1 MKKNIVIVACCLFS
15 AWTWAQDYQQ
25 TATGIK
31 ATIAGKKTDVE
42 VQWYTPNTLRVFKTP
57 QGKTVEK
64 KSLSVVATPQ
74 NPGIK
79 VSGEG
84 DGQVVMKSRT
94 LTVTL
99 DTRTGVISYAKADG
113 SLLLKEQENNKAFTP
128 FNDAGRATYTVYQGF
143 DVDKNEGL
151 YGLGQLQNGQM
162 MQRNMSKVLVQGNVE
177 DVSPIFQSTKGYGVF
192 WDNYSATTYT
202 DNEKETSFSSEVGD
216 CIDYY
221 FMYGG
226 SADGVI
232 AEVRALT
239 GEVPMMPLWS
249 YGFMQSKERY
259 KSQEET
265 EGVVK
270 KYRELGIPLDCIIQD
285 WQYWGHNYLWNAMD
299 FQNPTFSRPK
309 EMIDNIH
316 AMNAHMMIS
325 IWSSFGPATKP
336 YRALDKEGLLF
347 DIETWPQSGVEGWP
361 PNMEYPSGV
370 RVYDCYSPKAR
381 DIYWEYLNKGI
392 FQLGMDGWWMDSTEP
407 DHFNHRPEDFDRQT
421 ALGSYRSVR
430 NAFPLM
436 TVGGVYDHQRAE
448 TSDKRVII
456 LTRSGFLGQQRYASN
471 VWSGDVQSSWDSFRK
486 QVTAGLNYSLTGMPH
501 WNSDL
506 GGFFAGSY
514 NKSWAD
520 NSATKN
526 PMYQELYVRWL
537 QFGTFCPM
545 MRSHG
550 TDVPR
555 EFYWYGKQ
563 GEPVYDALVDAV
575 KLRYTLLP
583 YIYST
588 SWDVSHNQST
598 FMRALFM
605 DFVDDKQAWNVTDEY
620 MFGKAFLV
628 APVVRAQ
635 YTPELVQKDLKENE
649 GWGSD
654 SKTTADGDV
663 VADFT
668 QGKTMEVYL
677 PAGTGWY
684 NYWTNEQLEGGQKTT
699 VATTF
704 NRIPLFVRAGS
715 VVPVGPDVQYTTEK
729 AWDNLTVCVY
739 PGADGSFTLYEDEF
753 DNYNYEKG
761 AYTEIPM
768 TWNNAKRTLTI
779 GARKGAYEGM
789 LQTRQFTVKTVD
801 GKEKVVT
808 YKGKKIQVKL

>member
-1 MKKNIVIVACCLFS
+1 MRRSIIIMALCLLTS
-15 AWTWAQDYQQ
+15 WTWAQEFQK
-25 TATGIK
+25 TSSGIK
-31 ATIAGKKTDVE
+31 TAISGKQTDIE
-42 VQWYTPNTLRVFKTP
+42 IQWFGPNTLRVLKTP
-57 QGKTVEK
+57 QGKSVK
-64 KSLSVVATPQ
+64 KESLSVIAHPK
-74 NPGIK
+74 NSGIK
-79 VSGEG
+79 ITTPGNG
-84 DGQVVMKSRT
+84 CIVMTSQT

-99 DTRTGVISYAKADG
+99 NPQTGIITYAKPNGDT
-113 SLLLKEQENNKAFTP
+113 LLIEQENVKAFTP
-128 FNDAGRATYTVYQGF
+128 INDAGRSTYNIYQGF
-143 DVDKNEGL
+143 TTSKEEGL

-162 MQRNMSKVLVQGNVE
+162 MQRDITKHLVQGNVE
-177 DVSPIFQSTKGYGVF
+177 DVSPFFQSTKGYGVF
-192 WDNYSATTYT
+192 WDNYSGTTYT
-202 DNEKETSFSSEVGD
+202 DNEQETSFRSEIGD

-239 GEVPMMPLWS
+239 GDVPMMPLWS

-265 EGVVK
+265 VGVVK

-309 EMIDNIH
+309 DMIDEVH
-316 AMNAHMMIS
+316 ALNARMMIS

-347 DIETWPQSGVEGWP
+347 DIETWPQSGVDGWP

-370 RVYDCYSPKAR
+370 RVYDAYSPKAR
-381 DIYWEYLNKGI
+381 DIYWEHLNKGI

-407 DHFNHRPEDFDRQT
+407 DHFNHKESDFDRQT
-421 ALGSYRSVR
+421 SLGSYRSVR
-430 NAFPLM
+430 NAYPLVS
-436 TVGGVYDHQRAE
+436 VGGVYDHQRAL
-448 TSDKRVII
+448 TQDKRVII
-456 LTRSGFLGQQRYASN
+456 LTCSGFLGQQRYGSN
-471 VWSGDVQSSWDSFRK
+471 VWSGDVQSSWDMFRK
-486 QVTAGLNYSLTGMPH
+486 QITAGLNFSLTGMPH

-514 NKSWAD
+514 NTSWGD
-520 NSATKN
+520 NSATRN

-537 QFGTFCPM
+537 QFGVFCPM

-550 TDVPR
+550 ADVPR
-555 EFYWYGKQ
+555 EFYWYGKK

-588 SWDVSHNQST
+588 SWDVTHNRST

-605 DFVDDKQAWNVTDEY
+605 DFLGDKQTWNINNAY

-628 APVVRAQ
+628 APVLHAQ
-635 YTPELVQKDLKENE
+635 YTPEVHQKKLKENE
-649 GWGSD
+649 GWD
-654 SKTTADGDV
+654 RNNKETAKAPV
-663 VADFT
+663 LTDFT
-668 QGKTMEVYL
+668 QTKSMEVYL
-677 PAGTGWY
+677 PADTRWY
-684 NYWTNEQLEGGQKTT
+684 NYWTNEAIEGGQKLTVSTT
-699 VATTF
+699 L

-715 VVPVGPDVQYTTEK
+715 IVPYGPEVQYTSEK
-729 AWDNLTVCVY
+729 KWDNLTLCIY
-739 PGADGSFTLYEDEF
+739 PGNNGSFTLYEDEG
-753 DNYNYEKG
+753 DNYNYENG

-768 TWNNAKRTLTI
+768 NWDNASRILTI
-779 GARKGAYEGM
+779 GARKGEYNGM
-789 LQTRQFTVKTVD
+789 LQKRQFIVKTIN
-801 GKEKVVT
+801 GNSKTVT
-808 YKGKKIQVKL
+808 YTGKRIKVKL

>member
-1 MKKNIVIVACCLFS
+1 MRRSIIIMALCLLTS
-15 AWTWAQDYQQ
+15 WTWAQEFQK
-25 TATGIK
+25 TSSGIK
-31 ATIAGKKTDVE
+31 TAISGKQTDIE
-42 VQWYTPNTLRVFKTP
+42 IQWFGPNTLRVLKTP
-57 QGKTVEK
+57 QGKSVK
-64 KSLSVVATPQ
+64 KESLSVIAHPK
-74 NPGIK
+74 NSGIK
-79 VSGEG
+79 ITTLGNG
-84 DGQVVMKSRT
+84 CIVMTSQT

-99 DTRTGVISYAKADG
+99 NPQTGIITYAKPNGDT
-113 SLLLKEQENNKAFTP
+113 LLIEQENVKAFTP
-128 FNDAGRATYTVYQGF
+128 INDAGRSTYSVYQGF
-143 DVDKNEGL
+143 TTSKEEGL

-162 MQRNMSKVLVQGNVE
+162 MQRDITKHLVQGNVE
-177 DVSPIFQSTKGYGVF
+177 DVSPFFQSTKGYGVF
-192 WDNYSATTYT
+192 WDNYSGTTYT
-202 DNEKETSFSSEVGD
+202 DNEQETSFRSEVGD

-239 GEVPMMPLWS
+239 GDVPMMPLWS

-265 EGVVK
+265 VGVVK

-309 EMIDNIH
+309 DMIDEVH
-316 AMNAHMMIS
+316 ALNARMMIS

-347 DIETWPQSGVEGWP
+347 DIETWPQSGVDGWP

-370 RVYDCYSPKAR
+370 RVYDAYSPKAR
-381 DIYWEYLNKGI
+381 DIYWEHLNKGI

-407 DHFNHRPEDFDRQT
+407 DHFNHKESDFDRQT
-421 ALGSYRSVR
+421 SLGSYRSVR
-430 NAFPLM
+430 NAYPLVS
-436 TVGGVYDHQRAE
+436 VGGVYDHQRAL
-448 TSDKRVII
+448 TQDKRVII
-456 LTRSGFLGQQRYASN
+456 LTRSGFLGQQRYGSN
-471 VWSGDVQSSWDSFRK
+471 VWSGDVQSSWDMFRK
-486 QVTAGLNYSLTGMPH
+486 QITAGLNFSLTGMPH

-514 NKSWAD
+514 NTSWGD
-520 NSATKN
+520 NSATRN

-537 QFGTFCPM
+537 QFGVFCPM

-550 TDVPR
+550 ADVPR
-555 EFYWYGKQ
+555 EFYWYGKK

-588 SWDVSHNQST
+588 SWDVTHNRST

-605 DFVDDKQAWNVTDEY
+605 DFLGDKQTWNINNAY

-628 APVVRAQ
+628 APVLHAQ
-635 YTPELVQKDLKENE
+635 YTPEVHQKKLKENE
-649 GWGSD
+649 GWD
-654 SKTTADGDV
+654 RNNKETAKAPV
-663 VADFT
+663 LTDFT
-668 QGKTMEVYL
+668 QTKSMEVYL
-677 PAGTGWY
+677 PADTRWY
-684 NYWTNEQLEGGQKTT
+684 NYWTNEAIEGGQKLTVSTT
-699 VATTF
+699 L

-715 VVPVGPDVQYTTEK
+715 IVPYGPEVQYTSEK
-729 AWDNLTVCVY
+729 KWDNLTLCIY
-739 PGADGSFTLYEDEF
+739 PGNNGSFTLYEDEG
-753 DNYNYEKG
+753 DNYNYENE

-768 TWNNAKRTLTI
+768 NWDNASRILTI
-779 GARKGAYEGM
+779 GARKGEYNGM
-789 LQTRQFTVKTVD
+789 LQKRQFIVKTID
-801 GKEKVVT
+801 GNSKTVT
-808 YKGKKIQVKL
+808 YTGKRIKVKL